1 MDPVKVIIYTVI
13 ALAVLVMIYFVVYLL
28 QELLSSTGTRLLVGG
43 LVILG
48 LVALFSRLKSKMRR

>member
-28 QELLSSTGTRLLVGG
+28 QELLSSPGTRLLVGG

-48 LVALFSRLKSKMRR
+48 LVALFSRLKSKWRR

>member
-48 LVALFSRLKSKMRR
+48 LVALFSRLKSKGRR

>member
-1 MDPVKVIIYTVI
+1 
-13 ALAVLVMIYFVVYLL
+13 MIYFVVYLL